1 MSPRQRS
8 GSRQCVYLF
17 EISSVPTG
25 RSRGSRFRCSSCMAR
40 SIPRYPLPLAS
51 GCLRWRTSQNGLS
64 ALPEAA
70 ITIWTTS
77 APLKSREISST
88 LRGGDGCHKGRIFRA
103 RTRWGLDRM
112 SAHGP
117 MPRSAWMFPALAVL
131 LFAVATGLGL
141 DFTPS
146 VGGLLFAVVLLAI
159 LFGTVFAAVHHAEV
173 IAERI
178 GEPYGT
184 LLLTLAVTI
193 IEVALIAT
201 IMLGDKPQP
210 ALARDTVFAVVMI
223 VCNGLVGLCIFIGG
237 LRYREQDFQVSGANL
252 YLSVL
257 FVLATI
263 TLIMPNYTLTAPG
276 PIYSAAQLGFVD
288 LVTLML
294 YGVFLYTQTIRHS
307 DYFIKGGVGAA
318 TETSSLSNR
327 MLALSIALLLISLL
341 AVALLAKKFSL
352 VVDVVTAM
360 IGAPPAF
367 AGVLVALL
375 ILLPEGVTAI
385 AAARN
390 NDLQKSINLALGS
403 SLATI
408 GLTIPA
414 VGVATYALDK
424 ERVLGLNGQGM
435 VLLLLTFVLSML
447 TFGTGR
453 TNILFG
459 LVHMVVF
466 AVFVFMVFVP

>member
-1 MSPRQRS
+1 MSVS
-8 GSRQCVYLF
+8 
-17 EISSVPTG
+17 
-25 RSRGSRFRCSSCMAR
+25 
-40 SIPRYPLPLAS
+40 
-51 GCLRWRTSQNGLS
+51 
-64 ALPEAA
+64 
-70 ITIWTTS
+70 
-77 APLKSREISST
+77 
-88 LRGGDGCHKGRIFRA
+88 
-103 RTRWGLDRM
+103 
-112 SAHGP
+112 GP
-117 MPRSAWMFPALAVL
+117 MPQSAWIFPALSVL
-131 LFAVATGLGL
+131 LFAGATALGYT
-141 DFTPS
+141 FMPS
-146 VGGLLFAVVLLAI
+146 MVGWLFASVLLVI

-294 YGVFLYTQTIRHS
+294 YGVFLYTQTIRHR
-307 DYFIKGGVGAA
+307 DYFISDSNGGVADGSA
-318 TETSSLSNR
+318 LSNG
-327 MLALSIALLLISLL
+327 MLALSVALLLISLL
-341 AVALLAKKFSL
+341 AVVLLAKKFSL

-375 ILLPEGVTAI
+375 ILLPEG
-385 AAARN
+385 
-390 NDLQKSINLALGS
+390 
-403 SLATI
+403 
-408 GLTIPA
+408 
-414 VGVATYALDK
+414 
-424 ERVLGLNGQGM
+424 
-435 VLLLLTFVLSML
+435 
-447 TFGTGR
+447 
-453 TNILFG
+453 
-459 LVHMVVF
+459 
-466 AVFVFMVFVP
+466 

>member
-1 MSPRQRS
+1 
-8 GSRQCVYLF
+8 
-17 EISSVPTG
+17 
-25 RSRGSRFRCSSCMAR
+25 
-40 SIPRYPLPLAS
+40 
-51 GCLRWRTSQNGLS
+51 
-64 ALPEAA
+64 
-70 ITIWTTS
+70 
-77 APLKSREISST
+77 
-88 LRGGDGCHKGRIFRA
+88 
-103 RTRWGLDRM
+103 M

-117 MPRSAWMFPALAVL
+117 MPRSAWIFPALSVL
-131 LFAVATGLGL
+131 LFAGAAALGYSFAPSAAGL
-141 DFTPS
+141 
-146 VGGLLFAVVLLAI
+146 VFAAVLLVI

-201 IMLGDKPQP
+201 IMLGEKTVTT
-210 ALARDTVFAVVMI
+210 LARDTVFAVVMI
-223 VCNGLVGLCIFIGG
+223 VCNGLVGICILAGG
-237 LRYREQDFQVSGANL
+237 LRYREQDVQVSGSNL

-257 FVLATI
+257 IVMATI
-263 TLIMPNYTLTAPG
+263 TLIMPNYTLTTPG
-276 PIYSAAQLGFVD
+276 PVYSAVQLGFVSV
-288 LVTLML
+288 VTLLL
-294 YGVFLYTQTIRHS
+294 YGVFLYTQTIRHR
-307 DYFIKGGVGAA
+307 DYFVGEAAIADGGGQ
-318 TETSSLSNR
+318 TSDR
-327 MLALSIALLLISLL
+327 MLGVSILLLLVSLL
-341 AVALLAKKFSL
+341 AVVLLAKKFSL
-352 VVDVVTAM
+352 VVDFATAR

-375 ILLPEGVTAI
+375 ILLPESVAAI
-385 AAARN
+385 AAARK

-414 VGVATYALDK
+414 VAVAAYALDK
-424 ERVLGLNGQGM
+424 ELVLGVVTQAI
-435 VLLLLTFVLSML
+435 VLLAMTFLLSML

-466 AVFVFMVFVP
+466 AVFVFMLFVP